1 MTNKDTLQVKQP
13 TTSFDYNMKDY
24 NIKDYNMKDYN
35 MKDYNMKGYNMK
47 DYNMKDYN
55 MKDYNMTE
63 TFAEGYLYKYTFPV
77 CFAISI

>member
-13 TTSFDYNMKDY
+13 TTSFDYNMKD
-24 NIKDYNMKDYN
+24 
-35 MKDYNMKGYNMK
+35 YNMK

-77 CFAISI
+77 CFVISI